1 MGLTV
6 FLQSVFA
13 PGFAA
18 LAVALVLAWR
28 AEPTSPHVRRMGPS
42 AWIAGV
48 FAGYWLSFGMPWP
61 LESSADWPIWAGV
74 GAWLLTVCI
83 PPSERGKDRA
93 RRNGLTVLLA
103 AGVTAYCLPMM
114 KPLVPRF
121 WETAQW
127 SAAAM
132 TAGVLAAFS
141 CGSSMSAAARFTSAR
156 YVPAMVAWAALAA
169 GLLMASGSAR
179 SAQTAG
185 LAAAAAGA
193 LMLFSWLRPAGRW
206 HHNLSVPLCALF
218 AVMAVQHYGFGDEV
232 DFKPLLLLAAPGF
245 LQAGWAALPGKPRAA
260 WIDALALVFLTATPL
275 LVGWWMFASAVPAE
289 PYGYGGYGG

>member
-18 LAVALVLAWR
+18 LVVALLLAWR
-28 AEPTSPHVRRMGPS
+28 ADPASPLARRMGPL
-42 AWIAGV
+42 AWIVGV
-48 FAGYWLSFGMPWP
+48 FSGYWASFGLPWP

-74 GAWLLTVCI
+74 GGALLAICI
-83 PPSERGKDRA
+83 PASEHGADRA
-93 RRNGLTVLLA
+93 RRFSLTVLLA
-103 AGVTAYCLPMM
+103 AGITAYCLPMT

-121 WETAQW
+121 WDSSDWSTAAVAAGL
-127 SAAAM
+127 AAA
-132 TAGVLAAFS
+132 LS
-141 CGSSMSAAARFTSAR
+141 CNSSMNTAARFSAVR
-156 YVPAMVAWAALAA
+156 YLPAMLAWPALAA

-206 HHNLSVPLCALF
+206 HHRLAVPLCALF
-218 AVMAVQHYGFGDEV
+218 AAMAVQHYGFGDEV
-232 DFKPLLLLAAPGF
+232 DPKPLFWLAAPGF

-260 WIDALALVFLTATPL
+260 WIDTLALVLLTAAPL
-275 LVGWWMFASAVPAE
+275 LVGWWMFASAVPAD
-289 PYGYGGYGG
+289 PYGPGGYGG